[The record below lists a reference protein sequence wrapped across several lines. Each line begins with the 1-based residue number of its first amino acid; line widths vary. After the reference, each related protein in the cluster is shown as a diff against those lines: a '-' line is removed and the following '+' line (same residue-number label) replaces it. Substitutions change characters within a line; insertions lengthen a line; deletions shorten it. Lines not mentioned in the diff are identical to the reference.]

1 MVNIFRDILSIF
13 VNLLAL
19 TQMSPYHLPN
29 THLHSLPMHLLS
41 SAFVPPCL
49 VSGYIIVNRHTRRH
63 AHICMYNINYDNT
76 VDDFY

>member
-1 MVNIFRDILSIF
+1 MVNIFQDILSIF

-49 VSGYIIVNRHTRRH
+49 VSG
-63 AHICMYNINYDNT
+63 
-76 VDDFY
+76 